1 SDVAFRGN
9 LLD

>member
-1 SDVAFRGN
+1 MRRGN